1 MMNLRRL
8 AISAIAATLLLAL
21 AAPSASAHASGYT
34 TDGKLR
40 LVFGW
45 VNEPATTD
53 VPNRVLLRV
62 LDNVTGAGIAGID
75 QIEGLEV
82 ALHLGDE
89 EKELEMAPLRGAAI
103 GNYSS
108 EDLIAPSQPGIY
120 ELHVKGTINGSEV
133 DVEIAANEELTDIE
147 ETRWP
152 PVEPTGE
159 RVEKL
164 EQEVELLKAQIATL
178 DAKLKT
184 QAQTPA
190 TVTTQ
195 TPTAEGNGSSPVPAL
210 GLLAL
215 LGVVGLVVLLRRS
228 K

>member
-1 MMNLRRL
+1 MTTLRR
-8 AISAIAATLLLAL
+8 IAFSLVTATLLLAL
-21 AAPSASAHASGYT
+21 AAPSASAHASAYT
-34 TDGKLR
+34 SDGKIR

-45 VNEPATTD
+45 VSEPATTD
-53 VPNRVLLRV
+53 IPNRVLLRV
-62 LDNVTGAGIAGID
+62 LDNETGAGIAGVHE
-75 QIEGLEV
+75 IEGLEI

-89 EKELEMAPLRGAAI
+89 EKELEMGPLRGAAV

-108 EDLIAPSQPGIY
+108 EDLIAPSRPGIY

-152 PVEPTGE
+152 PRETTDTAALGE
-159 RVEKL
+159 RIASL
-164 EQEVELLKAQIATL
+164 EQQVAAL

-190 TVTTQ
+190 TVTAQ
-195 TPTAEGNGSSPVPAL
+195 TPTSGNGSSPVPAL
-210 GLLAL
+210 GLLAVF
-215 LGVVGLVVLLRRS
+215 GAIGLVVLLRRS

>member
-1 MMNLRRL
+1 MTNLRRL
-8 AISAIAATLLLAL
+8 GISLIAATLLLAL
-21 AAPSASAHASGYT
+21 AAPSASAHASAYT
-34 TDGKLR
+34 SDGKIR

-45 VNEPATTD
+45 VSEPATTD
-53 VPNRVLLRV
+53 IPNRVLLRV
-62 LDNVTGAGIAGID
+62 LDNVTGAGIAGVHE
-75 QIEGLEV
+75 IEGLEI

-89 EKELEMAPLRGAAI
+89 EKELEMAPLRGAAV

-133 DVEIAANEELTDIE
+133 DVQIAANEELTDIE

-152 PVEPTGE
+152 PRETADTAA
-159 RVEKL
+159 L
-164 EQEVELLKAQIATL
+164 EQRIASLEQQVAAL

-190 TVTTQ
+190 TVSTQ
-195 TPTAEGNGSSPVPAL
+195 TPTSGNGSSPVPAL
-210 GLLAL
+210 GLVAV
-215 LGVVGLVVLLRRS
+215 LGAVVVGMMLRRS